1 MIDLH
6 IHILPGLDDGAAD
19 MEEAAEMA
27 EIAAF
32 SGTSVIAATP
42 HCNMAGIFD
51 TIWGGEYQEKWQGL
65 RRVLAERGIPLTVA
79 AGMELFGTA
88 DLPEKLRAGELI
100 TLNNSRYPL
109 VEFDFQEEAD
119 FIFLV
124 MERLLHAGFQ
134 PVLAHPERYSCV
146 AENLQM
152 VYELYRMGVVIQI
165 NKGSV
170 LGRFGRRVQRTVNA
184 ILRHRLAAAAA
195 SDAHGCD
202 FRTPDLS
209 DFRKALDLNYG
220 EGCSPLLLEENPR
233 RILADQDVL
242 WESPI
247 PF

>member
-51 TIWGGEYQEKWQGL
+51 TIWGGEYQEKWQSL

-109 VEFDFQEEAD
+109 VEFDFQAAPCRFPAGSGPSGTVLLCGGKSAD
-119 FIFLV
+119 GL
-124 MERLLHAGFQ
+124 R
-134 PVLAHPERYSCV
+134 
-146 AENLQM
+146 
-152 VYELYRMGVVIQI
+152 
-165 NKGSV
+165 
-170 LGRFGRRVQRTVNA
+170 A
-184 ILRHRLAAAAA
+184 IP
-195 SDAHGCD
+195 DGGCD
-202 FRTPDLS
+202 PD
-209 DFRKALDLNYG
+209 
-220 EGCSPLLLEENPR
+220 
-233 RILADQDVL
+233 
-242 WESPI
+242 
-247 PF
+247 